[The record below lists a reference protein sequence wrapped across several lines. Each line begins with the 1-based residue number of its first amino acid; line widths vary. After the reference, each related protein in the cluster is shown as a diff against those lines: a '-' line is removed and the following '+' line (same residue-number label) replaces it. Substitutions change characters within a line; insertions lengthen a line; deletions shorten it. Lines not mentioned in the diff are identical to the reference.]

1 MALVTNLEG
10 SVSTTAV
17 SENTMSKR
25 ALTSSAVG
33 NALEWFDF
41 VLYGALSATILP
53 ALFFSSLDPLSG
65 TLASFAAVGV
75 GFVARPLG
83 AIICGRLGDSVGRK
97 RILIITV
104 LMMGTASLLVGLL
117 PTYQQ
122 IGIAAPIALVCL
134 RIVQGFALGG
144 ESTGSQLMAIEYAPN
159 DKRGLFGAL
168 VNMGSPISQ
177 TVANGLLLFLN
188 FALTKEQ
195 FFSFGWRIPFLLSV
209 LLVGIGLYIRLYL
222 AETPS
227 FRLIATGAQKQI
239 PLSKAFGTYWPT
251 MLRLF
256 FVWLGPSACIYVIY
270 IFSLNYMIRTL
281 GFPQQTAFMIMTGG
295 NLFGILMV
303 FVGGTFSD
311 RVGRRMAMLVGFVV
325 AIAIALVYFT
335 LLDTKSVPLVAL
347 AVTGYLG
354 VLYFH
359 FGIQPP
365 YFAEPFPTGA
375 RYLGSAVSFSLS
387 NMVSGGAMP
396 IIAVYLVSAGDGSPK
411 FLTALMV
418 GLLALGFVMT
428 WIGAETKNLTMNRET
443 NS

>member
-1 MALVTNLEG
+1 
-10 SVSTTAV
+10 
-17 SENTMSKR
+17 
-25 ALTSSAVG
+25 
-33 NALEWFDF
+33 
-41 VLYGALSATILP
+41 
-53 ALFFSSLDPLSG
+53 
-65 TLASFAAVGV
+65 
-75 GFVARPLG
+75 
-83 AIICGRLGDSVGRK
+83 
-97 RILIITV
+97 
-104 LMMGTASLLVGLL
+104 
-117 PTYQQ
+117 
-122 IGIAAPIALVCL
+122 
-134 RIVQGFALGG
+134 
-144 ESTGSQLMAIEYAPN
+144 
-159 DKRGLFGAL
+159 
-168 VNMGSPISQ
+168 
-177 TVANGLLLFLN
+177 
-188 FALTKEQ
+188 
-195 FFSFGWRIPFLLSV
+195 
-209 LLVGIGLYIRLYL
+209 
-222 AETPS
+222 
-227 FRLIATGAQKQI
+227 
-239 PLSKAFGTYWPT
+239 
-251 MLRLF
+251 
-256 FVWLGPSACIYVIY
+256 
-270 IFSLNYMIRTL
+270 
-281 GFPQQTAFMIMTGG
+281 MIMTGG